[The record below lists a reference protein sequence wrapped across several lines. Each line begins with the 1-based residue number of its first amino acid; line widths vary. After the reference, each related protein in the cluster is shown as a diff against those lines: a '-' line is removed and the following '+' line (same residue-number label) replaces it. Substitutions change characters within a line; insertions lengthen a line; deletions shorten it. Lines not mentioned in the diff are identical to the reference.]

1 MRSVYHWLW
10 VSIVFQAFCYVC
22 LCAHLFSI
30 LPKPLWQMSFIRYHV
45 ITRADLHL
53 VRATREVASR
63 IINLIWWHHEME
75 TFSALLALCEGKPPV
90 TGWFPPQR
98 SVTRSFDVCFDLR
111 LNKRLSKQS
120 TARCFDT
127 PSCSLWRHCYEFSLI
142 SKWIC
147 FFKKSHAI
155 GSHIQVVWPTGL
167 CACMGHGSSD
177 HYVLWLNCTVPRNWG
192 RFTCQSSGSNTL
204 SIIKFTGIAD

>member
-1 MRSVYHWLW
+1 
-10 VSIVFQAFCYVC
+10 
-22 LCAHLFSI
+22 
-30 LPKPLWQMSFIRYHV
+30 MSFIRYQV

-53 VRATREVASR
+53 VRATREVASSSR

-142 SKWIC
+142 SKWRC
-147 FFKKSHAI
+147 FFKKKSRDWQSHSSGVAD
-155 GSHIQVVWPTGL
+155 WTL
-167 CACMGHGSSD
+167 RLHGTRQFRP
-177 HYVLWLNCTVPRNWG
+177 LCTVTQLYSTSKPRQIHLPVLGIKCTFHHQIYWY
-192 RFTCQSSGSNTL
+192 CWL
-204 SIIKFTGIAD
+204 SLL

>member
-1 MRSVYHWLW
+1 
-10 VSIVFQAFCYVC
+10 
-22 LCAHLFSI
+22 
-30 LPKPLWQMSFIRYHV
+30 MSFIRYHV

-147 FFKKSHAI
+147 FFKKVTRLAVTFKWCGRLDFAPAWDTAVQTTMYCDSTVQYLETEADSLASPRDQIHF
-155 GSHIQVVWPTGL
+155 P
-167 CACMGHGSSD
+167 SSNLL
-177 HYVLWLNCTVPRNWG
+177 VLLIKPIVTK
-192 RFTCQSSGSNTL
+192 SSVHCHNRMSNT
-204 SIIKFTGIAD
+204 

>member
-1 MRSVYHWLW
+1 MANVVYPVPCHYTSW
-10 VSIVFQAFCYVC
+10 STP
-22 LCAHLFSI
+22 CACNTWSGFKNYQLNMMTSWNGNIF
-30 LPKPLWQMSFIRYHV
+30 RV
-45 ITRADLHL
+45 
-53 VRATREVASR
+53 
-63 IINLIWWHHEME
+63 
-75 TFSALLALCEGKPPV
+75 LALCEGKPPV

-177 HYVLWLNCTVPRNWG
+177 HYVLWLNCTVPRNRG